1 MENQTDIA
9 KTVAELARLDQRGKI
24 TKAETLR
31 IPETQR
37 SARKQDTSFP
47 IERRKL
53 KQGAVQPLLTTKIK
67 GTLTQCKIWAV

>member
-1 MENQTDIA
+1 MENQTDLA
-9 KTVAELARLDQRGKI
+9 KTAAELARLDQRGKI
-24 TKAETLR
+24 TKAETMR
-31 IPETQR
+31 SPETQR

-53 KQGAVQPLLTTKIK
+53 IQGAVQPLLTTKIQ